1 MVDLNTNTSV
11 PVRAGQRRDQ
21 TSIVVTP
28 THHATLALHQ
38 QTQVMKVHVY
48 DVTHIQGLP
57 EKNMFSRKLLLLSQ
71 KTPDFKMMGR

>member
-1 MVDLNTNTSV
+1 MVDLNINTSV

-21 TSIVVTP
+21 TLIVVTP

-57 EKNMFSRKLLLLSQ
+57 EKKYVFSQTTIIIPKNARV
-71 KTPDFKMMGR
+71 

>member
-1 MVDLNTNTSV
+1 MVDLNINTAV

-38 QTQVMKVHVY
+38 QTQVMIAYVD

-57 EKNMFSRKLLLLSQ
+57 EKKICFLANYYYYPKKRPILK
-71 KTPDFKMMGR
+71 